1 MSDFVAHDAAYFD
14 ANILHRDISTEN
26 IIISEDGGVLIDW
39 DKSIRVGPGAVIKEG
54 GKDCM
59 YLPFLKDCLVIN
71 VSDFVGNVAI
81 HVSSSAPE

>member
-39 DKSIRVGPGAVIKEG
+39 DKSIRVGPEG
-54 GKDCM
+54 QSSKKVGRTVCI
-59 YLPFLKDCLVIN
+59 CLFSKIAL
-71 VSDFVGNVAI
+71 SLMSLI
-81 HVSSSAPE
+81 L